1 MATVRL
7 LLVTGSTR
15 RRSTNSAAL
24 LTARALLDGGARA
37 DVYDSLAGLP
47 PFNPDDDFEPLP
59 APVVALRSAIADAD
73 AVVFCTPEYAGT
85 MPGTLKN
92 LLDWTVGGP
101 EMYGKPATW
110 INVAGPGRGA
120 GAEATLATV
129 LGYVGARVLEVSGV
143 RVPVPHD
150 AIGEDG
156 LIADKGVRAS
166 LADALRAI
174 VAQAGAP

>member
-1 MATVRL
+1 
-7 LLVTGSTR
+7 
-15 RRSTNSAAL
+15 
-24 LTARALLDGGARA
+24 
-37 DVYDSLAGLP
+37 
-47 PFNPDDDFEPLP
+47 
-59 APVVALRSAIADAD
+59 
-73 AVVFCTPEYAGT
+73 
-85 MPGTLKN
+85 
-92 LLDWTVGGP
+92 
-101 EMYGKPATW
+101 MYGKPATW

-156 LIADKGVRAS
+156 LIADEGVRAS
-166 LADALRAI
+166 LGDALRAI